1 MLLLERLEIKLNL
14 KVCKERSA
22 VANMVV
28 KGCVFK
34 FGDNIN
40 TDWIISGRY
49 KFSIT
54 DMKEL
59 SRYLFEDIRPNF
71 YDELIPKESIVVA
84 GENFGMGSS
93 REQAPW
99 VIKEAGVLC
108 VIAKS
113 FARIFYR
120 NAFNIG
126 LALVEAE
133 TSWLK
138 EKDQIIVDFDKG
150 LISKAKPRTKSPVH
164 FKPWNNFQK
173 ELVRRQGIIRYLHK
187 HKEFKID

>member
-1 MLLLERLEIKLNL
+1 MILKGKL
-14 KVCKERSA
+14 
-22 VANMVV
+22 
-28 KGCVFK
+28 FK

-71 YDELIPKESIVVA
+71 YQELVANKSIIAA
-84 GENFGMGSS
+84 GNNFGMGSS

-99 VIKEAGVLC
+99 VIKEAGVL
-108 VIAKS
+108 VVVAKS

-126 LALVEAE
+126 LALIEAD
-133 TSWLK
+133 TDLLK
-138 EKDQIIVDFDKG
+138 ESDRINIDLDKG
-150 LISKAKPRTKSPVH
+150 KIKKEDKLVSK
-164 FKPWNNFQK
+164 FNPWNNFQK
-173 ELVRRQGIIRYLHK
+173 ELIKSDGIFNYLEK
-187 HKEFKID
+187 HKGFSI

>member
-1 MLLLERLEIKLNL
+1 MVL
-14 KVCKERSA
+14 KGKA
-22 VANMVV
+22 
-28 KGCVFK
+28 FK

-59 SRYLFEDIRPNF
+59 SRYLFEDIRPGF
-71 YDELIPKESIVVA
+71 YQEIKPNKSIIVA
-84 GENFGMGSS
+84 GHNFGMGSS

-99 VIKEAGVLC
+99 VIKEAGVSC
-108 VIAKS
+108 VVAKS

-126 LALVEAE
+126 LALVEAD
-133 TSWLK
+133 TSKVFEGDNISL
-138 EKDQIIVDFDKG
+138 DLAKG
-150 LISKAKPRTKSPVH
+150 VISKSKKRVAS
-164 FKPWNNFQK
+164 FNPWGDFEK
-173 ELVRRQGIIRYLHK
+173 ELIRSGGIFNYLGK
-187 HKEFKID
+187 HKGFIC

>member
-1 MLLLERLEIKLNL
+1 MILEG
-14 KVCKERSA
+14 
-22 VANMVV
+22 
-28 KGCVFK
+28 KGFK

-54 DMKEL
+54 DMKKL
-59 SRYLFEDIRPNF
+59 AQYLFEDIRPNF
-71 YDELIPKESIVVA
+71 YKEIIPNKSIIVA

-99 VIKEAGVLC
+99 VIKEAGITC

-126 LALVEAE
+126 LALIEADT
-133 TSWLK
+133 TSINEGDELVIDVNQGNIK
-138 EKDQIIVDFDKG
+138 NLRNNRV
-150 LISKAKPRTKSPVH
+150 TKFV
-164 FKPWNNFQK
+164 PWSNFRK
-173 ELVRRQGIIRYLHK
+173 ELIACGGIIKYLESYK
-187 HKEFKID
+187 DFKVE

>member
-1 MLLLERLEIKLNL
+1 MNFEGK
-14 KVCKERSA
+14 
-22 VANMVV
+22 
-28 KGCVFK
+28 VFK

-54 DMKEL
+54 DMKKL
-59 SRYLFEDIRPNF
+59 SQYLFEDIRPNF
-71 YDELIPKESIVVA
+71 YKEIIPGKSIIVA

-99 VIKEAGVLC
+99 VIKEAGIVC
-108 VIAKS
+108 IIAKS

-126 LALVEAE
+126 LPLIE
-133 TSWLK
+133 TDTTSIEESHNLSI
-138 EKDQIIVDFDKG
+138 DVDKG
-150 LISKAKPRTKSPVH
+150 VINNLSTSEAIKFV
-164 FKPWNNFQK
+164 PWNNFRK
-173 ELVRRQGIIRYLHK
+173 ELVVCGGIINYLQK
-187 HKEFKID
+187 HKDFKLD

>member
-1 MLLLERLEIKLNL
+1 MKYQG
-14 KVCKERSA
+14 KA
-22 VANMVV
+22 
-28 KGCVFK
+28 FK

-54 DMKEL
+54 DMKQL
-59 SRYLFEDIRPNF
+59 SQYLFEDIRPNF
-71 YDELIPKESIVVA
+71 YKELTPGKSIIVS

-99 VIKEAGVLC
+99 VIKEAGVVC
-108 VIAKS
+108 VIAKN

-126 LALVEAE
+126 LALIEAD
-133 TSWLK
+133 TSSIDEADKLA
-138 EKDQIIVDFDKG
+138 IDFDKG
-150 LISKAKPRTKSPVH
+150 QINNITKGKVIK
-164 FKPWNNFQK
+164 FNPWNKFQK
-173 ELVRRQGIIRYLHK
+173 ELIKCGGIIKYLVK
-187 HKEFKID
+187 NKDFKI

>member
-1 MLLLERLEIKLNL
+1 MVL
-14 KVCKERSA
+14 KGK
-22 VANMVV
+22 
-28 KGCVFK
+28 VFK

-59 SRYLFEDIRPNF
+59 AHYLFEDIRPNF
-71 YDELIPKESIVVA
+71 YQEIITNKSIIAA
-84 GENFGMGSS
+84 GDNFGMGSS

-99 VIKEAGVLC
+99 VIKEAGIIC
-108 VIAKS
+108 VVAKS

-126 LALVEAE
+126 LALIEAN
-133 TSWLK
+133 TDLLK
-138 EKDQIIVDFDKG
+138 ESDNISMDLDKG
-150 LISKAKPRTKSPVH
+150 KIKKNNKEVSI
-164 FKPWNNFQK
+164 FKPWNDFQK
-173 ELVRRQGIIRYLHK
+173 KLIKSDGVFNYLDK
-187 HKEFKID
+187 YKGFSI